1 MSERWISIIGI
12 GEDGLDGLTPA
23 AKTLLDTAKI
33 LIGGER
39 HLAMVPDDGRD
50 RRAWPSPIRTLIPEI
65 EALRGQRVCVLATGD
80 PMHFGVGTTLLRG
93 IPASEVTI
101 VPGRSAFTMATARLG
116 WTRHKTDCLTL
127 HGRPLELLHAYLYP
141 GAKLLVLTDDG
152 TAPRAIAT
160 LLTERGYGPSRLAVL
175 ERMDGASEGRIDGTA
190 ETWVKD
196 QTADFNT
203 VAIDCIAGTNAAHLT
218 RTPGLPDDAF
228 EHDGQLTKQ
237 EVRAIT
243 LSALAPAPG
252 MLLWDVGAGC
262 GSIAIE
268 WMRQNPRNS
277 AAAIEHNAD
286 RLQLIAANASALGAP
301 RMQIVSGKAPDATAG
316 LEPPDAVF
324 IGGGITTDGLIEH
337 CWNKLKPVGR
347 LVANVVTTEGE
358 RILSNWRENHGGDL
372 RRISIER
379 AEPVGRLTGWRPAM
393 TVTQYIG
400 KKS

>member
-1 MSERWISIIGI
+1 MSEKWLSIIGI

-39 HLAMVPDDGRD
+39 HLAMVPDDGRE

-65 EALRGQRVCVLATGD
+65 EALRGQRICVLATGD

-101 VPGRSAFTMATARLG
+101 VPGRSALTMATARLG
-116 WTRHKTDCLTL
+116 WTRHETDCLTL

-152 TAPRAIAT
+152 AAPKAIAD
-160 LLTERGYGPSRLAVL
+160 LLTKRGYGPSQLTVL
-175 ERMDGASEGRIDGTA
+175 ERMDGASENHIGGIA
-190 ETWVKD
+190 ATWATD
-196 QTADFNT
+196 QTDDFNT
-203 VAIDCIAGTNAAHLT
+203 VAIDCAAEPNAAHLT

-243 LSALAPAPG
+243 LSALSPAPG
-252 MLLWDVGAGC
+252 TILWDVGAGC

-268 WMRQNPRNS
+268 WIRQHPRNS
-277 AAAIEHNAD
+277 AVAIEHNAD
-286 RLQLIAANASALGAP
+286 RLQLIATNASALGAP
-301 RMQIVSGKAPDATAG
+301 RMQIISGKAPDALAG

-324 IGGGITTDGLIEH
+324 IGGGITTGGLIER
-337 CWNKLKPVGR
+337 CWNELKPGGR

-358 RILSNWRENHGGDL
+358 QILSNWRENYGGDL

-379 AEPVGRLTGWRPAM
+379 AEPVGHLTGWRPAM

>member
-190 ETWVKD
+190 ETWVTD
-196 QTADFNT
+196 QTANFNT
-203 VAIDCIAGTNAAHLT
+203 VAIDCLAGTNAAHLT

>member
-1 MSERWISIIGI
+1 MSEKWLSIIGI

-39 HLAMVPDDGRD
+39 HLAMVPDDVRE
-50 RRAWPSPIRTLIPEI
+50 RRAWPSPIRTLMPEI

-101 VPGRSAFTMATARLG
+101 VPGRSALTMATARLG
-116 WTRHKTDCLTL
+116 WTRHETDCLTL

-152 TAPRAIAT
+152 AAPKAIAE
-160 LLTERGYGPSRLAVL
+160 LLTERGYGPSQLTVL
-175 ERMDGASEGRIDGTA
+175 ERMDGASESHIDGTA
-190 ETWVKD
+190 ATWATD
-196 QTADFNT
+196 QTDDFNT
-203 VAIDCIAGTNAAHLT
+203 VAIHCTAEPNATHLT

-252 MLLWDVGAGC
+252 TILWDVGAGC

-268 WMRQNPRNS
+268 WMRQHPRNS
-277 AAAIEHNAD
+277 AVAIEHNAN
-286 RLQLIAANASALGAP
+286 RLQLIATNASALGAP
-301 RMQIVSGKAPDATAG
+301 RMQIISGKAPDALAS
-316 LEPPDAVF
+316 LVPPDAVF
-324 IGGGITTDGLIEH
+324 IGGGITTGGLIER
-337 CWNKLKPVGR
+337 CWSELKPGGR

-358 RILSNWRENHGGDL
+358 RILSNWRENYGGDL

-379 AEPVGRLTGWRPAM
+379 AELVGRLTGWRPAM

-400 KKS
+400 RKS

>member
-1 MSERWISIIGI
+1 MSEKWLSIIGI

-39 HLAMVPDDGRD
+39 HLAMVPDDGRE

-101 VPGRSAFTMATARLG
+101 VPGRSALTMATARLG
-116 WTRHKTDCLTL
+116 WTRHETDCLTL

-152 TAPRAIAT
+152 AAPKAIAD
-160 LLTERGYGPSRLAVL
+160 LLTKRGYGPSQLTVL
-175 ERMDGASEGRIDGTA
+175 ERMDGASENHIGGIA
-190 ETWVKD
+190 ATWATD
-196 QTADFNT
+196 QTDDFNT
-203 VAIDCIAGTNAAHLT
+203 VAIDCAAEPNAAHLT

-243 LSALAPAPG
+243 LSALSPAPG
-252 MLLWDVGAGC
+252 TILWDVGAGC

-268 WMRQNPRNS
+268 WIRQHPRNS
-277 AAAIEHNAD
+277 AVAIEHNAD
-286 RLQLIAANASALGAP
+286 RLQLIATNASALGAP
-301 RMQIVSGKAPDATAG
+301 RMQIISGKAPDALAG

-324 IGGGITTDGLIEH
+324 IGGGITTGGLIER
-337 CWNKLKPVGR
+337 CWNELKPGGR

-358 RILSNWRENHGGDL
+358 RILSNWRENYGGDL

-379 AEPVGRLTGWRPAM
+379 AEPVGHLTGWRPAM

-400 KKS
+400 RKS

>member
-152 TAPRAIAT
+152 TAPRAIAA

-190 ETWVKD
+190 ETWVTD
-196 QTADFNT
+196 QTANFNT

-324 IGGGITTDGLIEH
+324 IGGGITTDGLIKH

>member
-12 GEDGLDGLTPA
+12 GEDGLDGLTPV

-50 RRAWPSPIRTLIPEI
+50 RHAWPSPIRTLIPEI

-152 TAPRAIAT
+152 TAPRAIAA

-190 ETWVKD
+190 ETWVTD

-203 VAIDCIAGTNAAHLT
+203 VAIDCIAGTNVAHLT

>member
-1 MSERWISIIGI
+1 MSEKWLSIIGI
-12 GEDGLDGLTPA
+12 GKDGLNGLTPA
-23 AKTLLDTAKI
+23 ARTLLDTAKI
-33 LIGGER
+33 LIGGKW
-39 HLAMVPDDGRD
+39 HLAMVPEDDRE
-50 RRAWPSPIRTLIPEI
+50 RRAWPSPIHTLIPEI

-80 PMHFGVGTTLLRG
+80 PMHFGIGTTLLRG
-93 IPASEVTI
+93 IPASEITI

-116 WTRHKTDCLTL
+116 WTRHGTDCLTL

-152 TAPRAIAT
+152 AAPKAIAA
-160 LLTERGYGPSRLAVL
+160 LLSKRGYGPSRITVL
-175 ERMDGASEGRIDGTA
+175 ERMDSTSEGNIIGTA
-190 ETWVKD
+190 ETWNTD
-196 QTADFNT
+196 RTDDFNT
-203 VAIDCIAGTNAAHLT
+203 VAIDCVVGPNATHFT
-218 RTPGLPDDAF
+218 RAPGLPDNAF

-243 LSALAPAPG
+243 LSALAPTPG
-252 MLLWDVGAGC
+252 AVLWDVGAGC

-268 WMRQNPRNS
+268 WMRQQPRNS
-277 AAAIEHNAD
+277 AVAIEHNTG
-286 RLQLIAANASALGAP
+286 RLSLIAANASALGTP
-301 RMQIVSGKAPDATAG
+301 QIQIVFGKAPDALAG

-324 IGGGITTDGLIEH
+324 IGGGITTGGLIEY
-337 CWNKLKPVGR
+337 CWNELKPVGR